1 MNSKMVW
8 ALVIILITGPTTWLI
23 AGSTFNDKVDTIINQ
38 NQNQRYQDSLQN
50 LYLVERN
57 EKLVTALETSS
68 QAIINLDSTVQRINQ
83 QMEFMQSGFTRLESE
98 ITYMRTRID
107 KIQK

>member
-23 AGSTFNDKVDTIINQ
+23 AGSTFNDKVDTVISQ
-38 NQNQRYQDSLQN
+38 NKIEHYQDSLQN
-50 LYLVERN
+50 VYLVDKN
-57 EKLVTALETSS
+57 EKLITALETSS
-68 QAIINLDSTVQRINQ
+68 QAIINLDSTVQRMNQ

-98 ITYMRTRID
+98 INYVRTRID
-107 KIQK
+107 KLQK